1 LVFVS
6 WFNSSLTEFVE
17 KLNSL
22 ASSLKYERVLGLKKS
37 LISSLIR
44 VFEAMSPVNRLSNKT
59 TLY

>member
-1 LVFVS
+1 MS

-44 VFEAMSPVNRLSNKT
+44 VFEAMSPVNRLSKKQPCVE
-59 TLY
+59 